1 MFMSLLNRS
10 ERETCY
16 QAQVGLI
23 SGLRAREDQGAAD
36 VPAAAAAKACFL

>member
-10 ERETCY
+10 ERETCC

-23 SGLRAREDQGAAD
+23 SGRRAREDQGAAD